1 MFNISKEFAPPFK
14 LIVPYFIA
22 GLFFYLL
29 GTGAI
34 FWLDASM
41 VHYTTLEV
49 KAWVHLFL
57 VGFVIFI
64 IVGAMAQLIP
74 VVLEIGHFKVELF
87 YAIFLFLFVGV
98 VLLLSGF
105 IVNTL
110 FLPYAGVLILLGFF
124 IYLLNL
130 FMTLKKVQKF
140 SIVVKSVVIANLFL
154 LFGLIFG
161 FIMAL
166 NYAGIISTDMHILLK
181 AHVYML
187 ICGYIT
193 ITVMGISLVLVPM
206 FGLSHGFNDQAI
218 VISIYLISASVV
230 IVVVSSLLKLG
241 FFEYFGYFLSVVSY
255 GLYIYQIALIYKQR
269 ARKESDIWSKSMI
282 FSFFALVLSILFI
295 VAYFIHSKENYILVS
310 GFLFF
315 MGFLGFIITAHL
327 YKIVPFLVWFHRFSP
342 LVGKQ
347 KVPLLAD
354 MVPKKSA
361 FFQFIYTAVGTI
373 CITLGLLFGEESL
386 LKAGATF
393 LVVGSLFLLGS
404 VYFMLNFKGK

>member
-22 GLFFYLL
+22 GLLFYTLCM
-29 GTGAI
+29 GAI
-34 FWLDASM
+34 FLLDA
-41 VHYTTLEV
+41 TTINYANLSV
-49 KAWVHLFL
+49 KVWVHLFL
-57 VGFVIFI
+57 LGFVIFI
-64 IVGAMAQLIP
+64 ILGAMAQLIP
-74 VVLEIGHFKVELF
+74 VVLEIGHYKVELF
-87 YAIFLFLFVGV
+87 YLIFPFLTFGI
-98 VLLLSGF
+98 VLLVSGF
-105 IVNTL
+105 LINHAL
-110 FLPYAGVLILLGFF
+110 LPYGGVLILGAFG

-130 FMTLKKVQKF
+130 FMTLKKVQKLTL
-140 SIVVKSVVIANLFL
+140 VVKSVILANLFL
-154 LFGLIFG
+154 FFGLIFG

-166 NYAGIISTDMHILLK
+166 NYAGITSMDMQALLK

-187 ICGYIT
+187 VCGYIT

-218 VISIYLISASVV
+218 IVSIYLLSVSVV
-230 IVVVSSLLKLG
+230 IVVISAFFKLG
-241 FFEYFGYFLSVVSY
+241 FFEYFGYFLSLVSY

-269 ARKESDIWSKSMI
+269 VRKESDIWAKSMI
-282 FSFFALVLSILFI
+282 VSFVTLVIAILFI
-295 VAYFIHSKENYILVS
+295 VAYFINAKENYLLVS

-315 MGFLGFIITAHL
+315 VGFLGFIITAHL

-361 FFQFIYTAVGTI
+361 YYQFVFTTLGTI
-373 CITLGLLFGEESL
+373 FTALALLFSEDILFKMGGS
-386 LKAGATF
+386 F
-393 LVVGSLFLLGS
+393 LVVGTLFLLGS